1 MMITQAPPTHP
12 KICNVCGGRVVETT
26 NDKIY
31 GRKYGNGKCFLC
43 TQCGRYVGCHNTGE
57 ALGVLSGK
65 TEKRLKMMCHER
77 FDRVWKSKKMRR
89 GDEYLRLAELL
100 GIDPRLCHFGF
111 FQEADLRE
119 AAAAMKPDDWYLEVS
134 R

>member
-12 KICNVCGGRVVETT
+12 KICNVCGGRVVATT

-31 GRKYGNGKCFLC
+31 GHKYGNGKCFLC
-43 TQCGRYVGCHNTGE
+43 TKCGRYVGCHDNGN

-65 TEKRLKMMCHER
+65 AEKRLKMTCHDR
-77 FDRVWKSKKMRR
+77 FDKVWRSKKMKRSQ
-89 GDEYLRLAELL
+89 EYKRLAEVL
-100 GIDPRLCHFGF
+100 GIDQSLCHFGY
-111 FQEADLRE
+111 FQEADLCE
-119 AAAAMKPDDWYLEVS
+119 AAEAMKSDDWYMEVS